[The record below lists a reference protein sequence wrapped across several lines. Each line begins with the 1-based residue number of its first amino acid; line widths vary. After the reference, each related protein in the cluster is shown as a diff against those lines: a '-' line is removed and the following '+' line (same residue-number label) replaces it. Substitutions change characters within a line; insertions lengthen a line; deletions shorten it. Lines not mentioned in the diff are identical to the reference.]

1 MVSITEEQASGAP
14 GCENWHRDF
23 LRCLSRK
30 RYSNM
35 VRVAT
40 EAASGDASSKFAA
53 PKSGFFMSIWCRFL
67 GGNTWITC
75 CSGRRQT
82 SKTSC
87 SISGPTSTT
96 IALHWKGKRRIRP
109 RHDHQPFSARFDG
122 NLSVEPSIRP
132 RWLPDLSKTRARCG
146 ISPPRQYFQRNHL
159 VFSIAARFAGS
170 HRSHQ
175 PDTARSPVR
184 SVAVTIRQ

>member
-96 IALHWKGKRRIRP
+96 IARITHWQGKRRIRP
-109 RHDHQPFSARFDG
+109 RHDHQPISTRFDG
-122 NLSVEPSIRP
+122 NHTVEPLSDPGGCLICQRLALAVVLVHLGNTSKEIIWCSQLQRVSQDLIVHTNRIR
-132 RWLPDLSKTRARCG
+132 RDRRYDRLP
-146 ISPPRQYFQRNHL
+146 
-159 VFSIAARFAGS
+159 
-170 HRSHQ
+170 
-175 PDTARSPVR
+175 
-184 SVAVTIRQ
+184 